1 MATFLLVMI
10 LAICVVTDI
19 RSRKI
24 YNAVLFPA
32 LGAAFLISMVTAGAA
47 GFLHSLAGFGLGF
60 AILLIPYFMGGMG
73 AGDVKLLA
81 VIGAVKGPLFVA
93 NTSIYMAL
101 AGGVFALIIL
111 LFRRGAFQR
120 LTAIL
125 YFFSAR
131 KSGVNM
137 PLFLDKNNLGATYPY
152 GIAIAAG
159 AAISLLWKEGMLL

>member
-1 MATFLLVMI
+1 MATLLLIVI
-10 LAICVVTDI
+10 LAVCVVTDI

-32 LGAAFLISMVTAGAA
+32 LGAAFLISSVTDGAA
-47 GFLHSLAGFGLGF
+47 GFLDSLAGFGLGF

-81 VIGAVKGPLFVA
+81 VIGAVKGPVFVA

-101 AGGVFALIIL
+101 AGGVMALFIM
-111 LFRRGAFQR
+111 LFRRGAFRR
-120 LTAIL
+120 LSAIL
-125 YFFSAR
+125 YFFTAR

-137 PLFLDKNNLGATYPY
+137 PLLLDKSNLSGTYPY
-152 GIAIAAG
+152 GVAIAAG
-159 AAISLLWKEGMLL
+159 AVISLLWKEGMML